1 MSTTNLENKSEAALA
16 PRTDLERLLAL
27 EHPDP
32 HSILGAHPS
41 GDRVIVRAFR
51 PGASK
56 IFLLMDGSVRSEMI
70 QRGASGIFEAAVTG
84 RRDVFPY
91 RLEVHYPDGNVVTG
105 RDPYSFL
112 PTLGDLDMYLWGE
125 QKHHRAWE
133 KLGAHAIEW
142 GGIAGVAFAVW
153 APTARSVSVVGDFNG
168 WDGRVHMMRVLGG
181 SGIWELFV
189 PGIEPG
195 AIYKFEI
202 RTGDGSLLLKS
213 DPFATRMEAPPET
226 ASIVYQSNY
235 QFGDA
240 EWLKSRAAG
249 ELSKLPV
256 SIYEVHLGSWR
267 RVPEQGNRWLSYREL
282 ALELGDYVQE
292 MGFTHVELMPVME
305 HPFTGSWGY
314 QVSGYFAATARFG
327 TPDDLRYLIDAMH
340 RRGIGVILDW
350 VPAHF
355 PKDEFSLGRFDGTA
369 LYEHEDPRLGNH
381 PDWGTYIFNYGRNEV
396 RSFLIASALYWLGE
410 FHADGLRVDAVASM
424 IYLDYGRSDGDWIP
438 NVYGGR
444 ENLDAI
450 AFLRALNEQA
460 YALNPGI
467 VMIAEESTAWGGV
480 SRPTFVGG
488 LGFGFKWDMGWMHD
502 MLAYMSLDP
511 IHRKFHHSALTF
523 RAMYAFSENFVL
535 PLSHDEVVHGKS
547 SLLGKMPGDEW
558 RKFANLRLLY
568 AWMYA
573 QPGKKLLFMGAEI
586 AQGREWN
593 HDQSLEWHLLD
604 FAPHQ
609 GVRKWLDDL
618 NRTLRSEPAL
628 HELDCDPAGF
638 EWIDCNNTEEST
650 VAILRK
656 GISPDAK
663 IVAVFNF
670 TPVPRQN
677 YRIGVPDGG
686 YWREILNSDSRI
698 YGGSGWGNLGGVE
711 AAPVPAHGRRFS
723 VHLNLPP
730 LGALFLKPAATR

>member
-1 MSTTNLENKSEAALA
+1 
-16 PRTDLERLLAL
+16 
-27 EHPDP
+27 
-32 HSILGAHPS
+32 
-41 GDRVIVRAFR
+41 
-51 PGASK
+51 
-56 IFLLMDGSVRSEMI
+56 
-70 QRGASGIFEAAVTG
+70 
-84 RRDVFPY
+84 
-91 RLEVHYPDGNVVTG
+91 
-105 RDPYSFL
+105 
-112 PTLGDLDMYLWGE
+112 
-125 QKHHRAWE
+125 
-133 KLGAHAIEW
+133 
-142 GGIAGVAFAVW
+142 
-153 APTARSVSVVGDFNG
+153 
-168 WDGRVHMMRVLGG
+168 
-181 SGIWELFV
+181 
-189 PGIEPG
+189 
-195 AIYKFEI
+195 

-502 MLAYMSLDP
+502 TLEYFALDP
-511 IHRKFHHSALTF
+511 IYRKWHHRNLSFGML
-523 RAMYAFSENFVL
+523 YAWSENFML
-535 PLSHDEVVHGKS
+535 PLSHDEVVHGKRAM
-547 SLLGKMPGDEW
+547 LDKMPGGVAE
-558 RKFANLRLLY
+558 RFANLRALY
-568 AWMYA
+568 GYMWAR
-573 QPGKKLLFMGAEI
+573 PGKKHLFMGNEFG
-586 AQGREWN
+586 QWSEWD
-593 HDQSLEWHLLD
+593 HDSSLEWHLLGYP
-604 FAPHQ
+604 AHR
-609 GVRKWLDDL
+609 GLRTLVRDL
-618 NRTLRSEPAL
+618 NRVYREYPAL
-628 HELDCDPAGF
+628 WEADTDPAGF
-638 EWIDCNNTEEST
+638 RWIDADNAADNVISFIRIAPSSGAKVVCVCNF
-650 VAILRK
+650 
-656 GISPDAK
+656 SP
-663 IVAVFNF
+663 VHRSRFRV
-670 TPVPRQN
+670 
-677 YRIGVPDGG
+677 GVPASGW
-686 YWREILNSDSRI
+686 YREILNTDAGV
-698 YGGSGWGNLGGVE
+698 YGGGNVGNLGGVE
-711 AAPVPAHGRRFS
+711 AQAQPWHEFPFS
-723 VHLNLPP
+723 IAIELPP
-730 LGALFLKPAATR
+730 LSVLWFATP